1 MNSILSILSILVKV
15 GIKRPFLTGIDRIYM
30 IYKMRKNKNPV
41 NLVNH
46 VEIFLAYITTTW
58 GLKQIAMVYIPGL
71 QNPISAERR
80 A

>member
-1 MNSILSILSILVKV
+1 
-15 GIKRPFLTGIDRIYM
+15 M